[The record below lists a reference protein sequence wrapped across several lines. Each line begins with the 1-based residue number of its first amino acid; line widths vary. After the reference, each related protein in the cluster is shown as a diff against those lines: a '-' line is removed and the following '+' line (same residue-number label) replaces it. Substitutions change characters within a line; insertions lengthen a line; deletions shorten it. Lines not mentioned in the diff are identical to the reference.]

1 MNVRM
6 TGENNTQMCI
16 KLQLRECGKVC
27 GEELLGGQRVG
38 VMKQIN
44 RGAACM
50 CSLSLSM
57 KKLWKTSETNRKL
70 HVKGERIE
78 AK

>member
-38 VMKQIN
+38 VMKQD
-44 RGAACM
+44 
-50 CSLSLSM
+50 
-57 KKLWKTSETNRKL
+57 
-70 HVKGERIE
+70 
-78 AK
+78 